1 MNKELYNFYVIDKK
15 HHSARRNCGVD
26 FASEFSARGLS
37 PVERMT
43 ERFERLLAMETP
55 HINAGEKIVLV
66 RTIKDIP
73 DCFSEKEWEEI
84 KKEHFIHE
92 LGYLS
97 NLSPNY
103 EKVINKGLLYFKE
116 SADEYG
122 KRAIDAIIS
131 LCDRYRDEALRMGR
145 GDIADVLARVPRYSA
160 RNFREALQFFRIL
173 HYALWLEGNY
183 HNTVGRF
190 DQYMYTYFK
199 ADMDAGVYTRDEAYE
214 LLCDFFL
221 SFHKDSDM
229 YVGVQQGDNGQSL
242 VLGGTDVEGR
252 DCFNELSALCLE
264 ASCEL
269 KVIDPKINLRVS
281 KSTPIEIYE
290 KATELT
296 KVGLGFPQYSND
308 DVVIDA
314 LVKYGYDRAD
324 AVNYVV
330 AACWEFI
337 IPGVGNDIA
346 NIGALNMPK
355 AVDEAIRE
363 YDGESFEGLMTVVSS
378 GIRKACDEITDKVK
392 DVWFVPSPFASIL
405 RDEIKYNNFGIHG
418 CGLASAT
425 DALVAYKKF
434 VLGGKVS
441 KERLVLALDSDFEND
456 PELLHMLRFEAPK
469 LGDGTSEDTKNISTA
484 LLDLFA
490 DALEGKKNCLGG
502 IWRAGTGTAMFYLW
516 HANDMDATADGR
528 RKGEAFGTN
537 YSPNL
542 FAKIAGPV
550 SVVEDLSVQHFDR
563 ACNGGP
569 LTLEFAAGVFS
580 NAESTKKVAALVKYF
595 ISRGGH
601 QLQLNAVDMETL
613 KAAQKNPDAY
623 RQLVVRIWGW
633 SAYFTEL
640 DKCFQ
645 DHVIARREY
654 SV

>member
-131 LCDRYRDEALRMGR
+131 LCDRYRDEALKMGR

-199 ADMDAGVYTRDEAYE
+199 ADMDAGVYTRDEVYE

-221 SFHKDSDM
+221 SFNKDSDM

-242 VLGGTDVEGR
+242 VLGGTDVEGK

-281 KSTPIEIYE
+281 KSTPLEIYE

-363 YDGESFEGLMTVVSS
+363 YDGESFEGLMTFVSS
-378 GIRKACDEITDKVK
+378 GIRKACDAITDKVK

-425 DALVAYKKF
+425 DAL
-434 VLGGKVS
+434 
-441 KERLVLALDSDFEND
+441 
-456 PELLHMLRFEAPK
+456 
-469 LGDGTSEDTKNISTA
+469 
-484 LLDLFA
+484 
-490 DALEGKKNCLGG
+490 EGKKNCLGG

-516 HANDMDATADGR
+516 HANDMGATADGR